1 MICVTDLMKASGKK
15 IAEWKRLPS
24 TKAYLDEVL
33 IEMGF
38 SHINQIIYSEKS
50 GNPGKKRWIRF
61 YLFFFL
67 S

>member
-1 MICVTDLMKASGKK
+1 MICITDLMKASGKK

-38 SHINQIIYSEKS
+38 SHINQIIYSEKVKILVRRDGLIS
-50 GNPGKKRWIRF
+50 IS
-61 YLFFFL
+61 YSL